1 MHECEEAVAEL
12 EAQLTF
18 QQEAIDELNKSVA
31 AQMNQIV
38 TLNDEI
44 DQLKETIRQ
53 LMESLPGDSQK
64 EPPPPHY

>member
-18 QQEAIDELNKSVA
+18 QQEATDELNKSVA
-31 AQMNQIV
+31 SQMNQIAK
-38 TLNDEI
+38 LHDEI

-53 LMESLPGDSQK
+53 LMESLPGNPEK